1 MFDADDTPGYLHDAY
16 RAALDNGLLSLNLTR
31 VGTDNRMWQASS
43 RFAKSSGF
51 HVEIEADALTAVMKA
66 LGAWARADAPQERTV
81 ARSPVLGMG
90 YGDDK
95 PAEPR
100 AHILYETADKDRP
113 EQICDSNGEVV
124 LGQCKVC
131 GMAEIELELEP
142 VCPGPRKPLD
152 DSFDAIQDA
161 VYGAD
166 EPEGEGLFD

>member
-51 HVEIEADALTAVMKA
+51 HVEIEADALDAVMKA
-66 LGAWARADAPQERTV
+66 LGAWARVDAPQERTV
-81 ARSPVLGMG
+81 AKSPVLGMG

-95 PAEPR
+95 PRE
-100 AHILYETADKDRP
+100 HDLWVTADKDRP
-113 EQICDSNGEVV
+113 GPICDSNGEVV

-152 DSFDAIQDA
+152 HGFDAIQAA